1 MKQNNL
7 FDVIAIKRALDG
19 AVAHRVAALHLL
31 EETASTNE
39 YLLHEDT
46 VDAGGGDAGA
56 QFHACLA
63 ETQTAGRGR
72 RGRKAW
78 CSPRNGNLYL
88 SVMRVGPVG
97 PVGPGAPSR
106 SAWLALTAAGEVV
119 SALVSACGLGG
130 PGEPGEFGVKWPNDV
145 YCRGAKLGGI
155 LVESKGE
162 RCVAGLGLNVHP
174 PADGETEF
182 AWAALDQVCGGTL
195 DRASLA
201 AAMIVAVVRAFDR
214 VECDS
219 TETLR
224 RRWRRYDLLSGRK
237 VTVLT
242 GDAALSGVAR
252 GVDEHGG
259 LRVEH
264 DDRRGLR
271 IYYSNEV
278 SVRW

>member
-1 MKQNNL
+1 MKQTSL
-7 FDVIAIKRALDG
+7 FDVNAIKQALDG
-19 AVAHRVAALHLL
+19 GVAHRIAALHLL

-39 YLLHEDT
+39 YLLSEST
-46 VDAGGGDAGA
+46 VDANGGNAR
-56 QFHACLA
+56 FHACLA

-72 RGRKAW
+72 RGSKVW

-88 SVMRVGPVG
+88 SVMRVGPVC
-97 PVGPGAPSR
+97 PVGSGAPPR

-119 SALVSACGLGG
+119 SALTAVCG
-130 PGEPGEFGVKWPNDV
+130 PGDFGVKWPNDV

-162 RCVAGLGLNVHP
+162 RCVVGLGLNVHP
-174 PADGETEF
+174 PANGETEF
-182 AWAALDQVCGGTL
+182 AWAALDEVCGETP
-195 DRASLA
+195 DRTCLA
-201 AAMIVAVVRAFDR
+201 AAMIVAVIRAFDR
-214 VECDS
+214 VGCDS
-219 TETLR
+219 AEALR

-242 GDAALSGVAR
+242 DDTALSGVAR

-264 DDRRGLR
+264 DGRRGLR
-271 IYYSNEV
+271 VYYSNEV